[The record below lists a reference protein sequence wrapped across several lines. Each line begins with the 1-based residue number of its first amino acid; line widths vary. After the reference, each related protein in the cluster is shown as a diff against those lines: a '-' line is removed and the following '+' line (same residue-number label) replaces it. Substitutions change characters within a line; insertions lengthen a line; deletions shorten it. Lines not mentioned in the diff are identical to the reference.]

1 MHLLVKLSKIFSLD
15 PIISIPF
22 EIVQVVAQAAVVESR
37 RERLHRLAVS
47 IAKRYKTE
55 GHTASQVTNTKN
67 PDRNLYLCHTIA

>member
-1 MHLLVKLSKIFSLD
+1 MHLLVKFLKIFSLD

-55 GHTASQVTNTKN
+55 GHTASQVTTQKISIETYN
-67 PDRNLYLCHTIA
+67 